1 MFEKLI
7 IVIFI
12 FAIIGLFLEILCKIQ
27 SMYYNFKNQR
37 NMKKYKG
44 KYVLV
49 KIIRDDNGNY
59 KDIYYVNCLRESRR
73 SSSSQISEAL
83 FFDNQK
89 EAFKMLK
96 KYDWDMSI
104 LKL

>member
-1 MFEKLI
+1 MLEKIIICILMFCI
-7 IVIFI
+7 I
-12 FAIIGLFLEILCKIQ
+12 ALFLEILFKIQ
-27 SMYYNFKNQR
+27 NMYYSFKNQR

-89 EAFKMLK
+89 EAFKILK

-104 LKL
+104 LQL

>member
-1 MFEKLI
+1 MLEKIIICILMFCI
-7 IVIFI
+7 I
-12 FAIIGLFLEILCKIQ
+12 ALFLEILFKIQ
-27 SMYYNFKNQR
+27 NMYYSFKNQK

-49 KIIRDDNGNY
+49 RIQRDDNGNY
-59 KDIYYVNCLRESRR
+59 KDLCYVTHLSKHKFSSR
-73 SSSSQISEAL
+73 SDISQAL

-89 EAFKMLK
+89 EAFEMLK

-104 LKL
+104 LQV